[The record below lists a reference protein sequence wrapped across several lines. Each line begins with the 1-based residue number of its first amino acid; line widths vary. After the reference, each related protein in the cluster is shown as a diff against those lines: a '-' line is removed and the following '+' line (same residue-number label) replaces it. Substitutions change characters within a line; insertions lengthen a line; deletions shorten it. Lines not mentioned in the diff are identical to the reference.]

1 MPINEMSDVEA
12 LLSVDAGRVPPGA
25 VAFFPRDPEALQ
37 RKVCSVF
44 AIIALAAGLALAIWT
59 PSRVGVALVALV
71 GVAFAVGAI
80 PTRPDLDEAPVKRPT
95 LLLTTEGLI
104 VRDDSGL
111 RQWHF
116 DDLADVRP
124 YMHFRTLGILV
135 VRKNGKRDFID
146 TMAFERGDKVPELIG
161 RRLKPREV

>member
-1 MPINEMSDVEA
+1 MPSNAMSEVEA

-44 AIIALAAGLALAIWT
+44 AILTLAAGLALAIGT
-59 PSRVGVALVALV
+59 HNRVGVALLALV
-71 GVAFAVGAI
+71 GVALAVGAI
-80 PTRPDLDEAPVKRPT
+80 PTRPDVDEAPTKRPT

-104 VRDDSGL
+104 VRDDCGL
-111 RQWHF
+111 RQWNF

-124 YMHFRTLGILV
+124 YMHVRTLGLLV
-135 VRKNGKRDFID
+135 VRKNGARDFID
-146 TMAFERGDKVPELIG
+146 TMAFERGDRVPELIG
-161 RRLKPREV
+161 RRVKPREA